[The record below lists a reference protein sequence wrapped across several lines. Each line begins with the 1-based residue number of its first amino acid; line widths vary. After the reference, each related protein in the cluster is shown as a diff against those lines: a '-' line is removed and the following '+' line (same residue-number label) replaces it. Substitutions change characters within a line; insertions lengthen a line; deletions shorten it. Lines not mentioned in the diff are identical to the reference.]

1 MQACACSGRF
11 FGHLRDQGAAIA
23 RDTERLGDIRR
34 KAAQFGA
41 GDVVGIDPE
50 EAHRGGVG
58 VFDGA
63 VMGEN
68 EHAFTERIQHRLH
81 EVSLALEA
89 AGEDGEILRVEVV
102 DATEDAI
109 KGAEATTG
117 HDQEALR
124 AATRRAMAAM
134 S

>member
-1 MQACACSGRF
+1 M
-11 FGHLRDQGAAIA
+11 
-23 RDTERLGDIRR
+23 R
-34 KAAQFGA
+34 KH
-41 GDVVGIDPE
+41 D
-50 EAHRGGVG
+50 
-58 VFDGA
+58 
-63 VMGEN
+63 
-68 EHAFTERIQHRLH
+68 HALAKRIQHRLH
-81 EVSLALEA
+81 EVALALEA

-124 AATRRAMAAM
+124 AAMRRAMAAM